1 LTYPLQRAERV
12 FPARCPGRVLLGQV
26 PFGQASS
33 LHPLRCRLPGVVREL
48 LRYSRS
54 VRLPRSVRHRRTSLD
69 FPMRPRATA
78 SLGDPGISR
87 FPFEVLPYV
96 HGVCDR
102 AGLQCTSRYRCTGWS
117 LPHLLTASASRS
129 HVLTRLNTRPARS
142 LVNASTP
149 PSRAAPHDSGPMW
162 VGRVR
167 WWRGSG
173 LRMMP
178 TFPPPPLSFRTV
190 SFPQYGWKVGLSGSA
205 FPHVTQVKPAPG
217 IPCVSR
223 RFASALRALRC
234 HTLRPALCRNG
245 GLGGALPFE
254 EISPLPQRS
263 SLRSGFCCPGPSSL
277 IRPHPPHSQAH
288 SDFAAWRFIRN
299 AFAVLVRL
307 GDPRLVPCFCCTFP
321 LDMPSSTTAGSP
333 LAICAQFLHQRHWP
347 SPEVER
353 LGTPKKPHH
362 PLQMGRTFA
371 ASLVRYSLRPAK
383 LLATLADL
391 TGYFSQPTV
400 TFTSRLSTGR
410 SSFPSLDITT
420 VALSKLHRRDFHP
433 LEHQLASLHL
443 LHIRMT
449 LSFTTPRRFNRRTRR
464 PAMTREPTP
473 NYFLGVVAAIVGVMA
488 ILTLLVA
495 AALKLG

>member
-1 LTYPLQRAERV
+1 
-12 FPARCPGRVLLGQV
+12 
-26 PFGQASS
+26 
-33 LHPLRCRLPGVVREL
+33 
-48 LRYSRS
+48 
-54 VRLPRSVRHRRTSLD
+54 
-69 FPMRPRATA
+69 M
-78 SLGDPGISR
+78 
-87 FPFEVLPYV
+87 

-102 AGLQCTSRYRCTGWS
+102 AGLRCTSRYRCTRWG
-117 LPHLLTASASRS
+117 LPLPPTESASRS
-129 HVLTRLNTRPARS
+129 VCLTRLKTRPARS

-149 PSRAAPHDSGPMW
+149 SSRAAPHDSGPMW

-333 LAICAQFLHQRHWP
+333 LAVCAQFLRQRHWP
-347 SPEVER
+347 SPDVER

-362 PLQMGRTFA
+362 PLQTGRTFA

-400 TFTSRLSTGR
+400 AFTSRLSTGR
-410 SSFPSLDITT
+410 SSFPSLDITMT
-420 VALSKLHRRDFHP
+420 ATEQVPPTGLPPAGTSASIAAPTSHSYDSFIHY
-433 LEHQLASLHL
+433 LAS
-443 LHIRMT
+443 R
-449 LSFTTPRRFNRRTRR
+449 
-464 PAMTREPTP
+464 
-473 NYFLGVVAAIVGVMA
+473 
-488 ILTLLVA
+488 
-495 AALKLG
+495 

>member
-1 LTYPLQRAERV
+1 
-12 FPARCPGRVLLGQV
+12 
-26 PFGQASS
+26 
-33 LHPLRCRLPGVVREL
+33 
-48 LRYSRS
+48 
-54 VRLPRSVRHRRTSLD
+54 
-69 FPMRPRATA
+69 
-78 SLGDPGISR
+78 
-87 FPFEVLPYV
+87 
-96 HGVCDR
+96 
-102 AGLQCTSRYRCTGWS
+102 
-117 LPHLLTASASRS
+117 
-129 HVLTRLNTRPARS
+129 
-142 LVNASTP
+142 
-149 PSRAAPHDSGPMW
+149 
-162 VGRVR
+162 
-167 WWRGSG
+167 
-173 LRMMP
+173 MP

-443 LHIRMT
+443 LLQRMKA
-449 LSFTTPRRFNRRTRR
+449 SFTTPCRFQ
-464 PAMTREPTP
+464 PAHGE
-473 NYFLGVVAAIVGVMA
+473 FHESSSHC
-488 ILTLLVA
+488 IL
-495 AALKLG
+495 K

>member
-1 LTYPLQRAERV
+1 
-12 FPARCPGRVLLGQV
+12 
-26 PFGQASS
+26 
-33 LHPLRCRLPGVVREL
+33 
-48 LRYSRS
+48 
-54 VRLPRSVRHRRTSLD
+54 
-69 FPMRPRATA
+69 
-78 SLGDPGISR
+78 
-87 FPFEVLPYV
+87 V

-102 AGLQCTSRYRCTGWS
+102 AGLRCTSRYRCTGWG
-117 LPHLLTASASRS
+117 LPHLLTASASRRN
-129 HVLTRLNTRPARS
+129 VLTRLNTRPARS

-205 FPHVTQVKPAPG
+205 FPHAAQVKPAPG
-217 IPCVSR
+217 MPCVSC
-223 RFASALRALRC
+223 RFASALRVLRSL
-234 HTLRPALCRNG
+234 TLCPALCQNR
-245 GLGGALPFE
+245 GLGGTLPFE

-263 SLRSGFCCPGPSSL
+263 SLRSGFCCPSPSSL
-277 IRPHPPHSQAH
+277 IRPHPSRSRAH
-288 SDFAAWRFIRN
+288 PDFTAWRFIRN

-307 GDPRLVPCFCCTFP
+307 GDPRVVPCFRCTFP

-333 LAICAQFLHQRHWP
+333 LAAYAQSLRQRHWP

-400 TFTSRLSTGR
+400 AFTSRLSTGR
-410 SSFPSLDITT
+410 SPFPSLDMTT
-420 VALSKLHRRDFHP
+420 VATEQVPPTGLSP
-433 LEHQLASLHL
+433 AGTTASIAAPTSHSYD
-443 LHIRMT
+443 
-449 LSFTTPRRFNRRTRR
+449 SFIHYTSP
-464 PAMTREPTP
+464 
-473 NYFLGVVAAIVGVMA
+473 V
-488 ILTLLVA
+488 
-495 AALKLG
+495 

>member
-1 LTYPLQRAERV
+1 
-12 FPARCPGRVLLGQV
+12 
-26 PFGQASS
+26 
-33 LHPLRCRLPGVVREL
+33 
-48 LRYSRS
+48 
-54 VRLPRSVRHRRTSLD
+54 
-69 FPMRPRATA
+69 
-78 SLGDPGISR
+78 
-87 FPFEVLPYV
+87 
-96 HGVCDR
+96 
-102 AGLQCTSRYRCTGWS
+102 
-117 LPHLLTASASRS
+117 
-129 HVLTRLNTRPARS
+129 
-142 LVNASTP
+142 
-149 PSRAAPHDSGPMW
+149 
-162 VGRVR
+162 
-167 WWRGSG
+167 
-173 LRMMP
+173 MMP

-307 GDPRLVPCFCCTFP
+307 GDPRQVPCFCCTFP

-333 LAICAQFLHQRHWP
+333 LVACAQFRHQRHWP

-400 TFTSRLSTGR
+400 TFTSRLSTGW

-449 LSFTTPRRFNRRTRR
+449 LSFTTPRRFIRRTRSS
-464 PAMTREPTP
+464 
-473 NYFLGVVAAIVGVMA
+473 LSLIH
-488 ILTLLVA
+488 I
-495 AALKLG
+495 

>member
-1 LTYPLQRAERV
+1 
-12 FPARCPGRVLLGQV
+12 
-26 PFGQASS
+26 
-33 LHPLRCRLPGVVREL
+33 
-48 LRYSRS
+48 
-54 VRLPRSVRHRRTSLD
+54 
-69 FPMRPRATA
+69 MRPRSTAT
-78 SLGDPGISR
+78 LGEAGISR

-96 HGVCDR
+96 LGVCDR
-102 AGLQCTSRYRCTGWS
+102 AGLWHTSRYRCTGWG
-117 LPHLLTASASRS
+117 LPHLLTASAARS
-129 HVLTRLNTRPARS
+129 KSLTRLNTRPAHS

-245 GLGGALPFE
+245 GLGGPLPFE

-333 LAICAQFLHQRHWP
+333 LAVCAQFLHQRHWP

-353 LGTPKKPHH
+353 LGTPEKPHH

-410 SSFPSLDITT
+410 SSSPSLDITT

-449 LSFTTPRRFNRRTRR
+449 LSFTTPRRFNRRTKSSTMHGMLF
-464 PAMTREPTP
+464 A
-473 NYFLGVVAAIVGVMA
+473 FLR
-488 ILTLLVA
+488 
-495 AALKLG
+495 

>member
-1 LTYPLQRAERV
+1 
-12 FPARCPGRVLLGQV
+12 
-26 PFGQASS
+26 
-33 LHPLRCRLPGVVREL
+33 
-48 LRYSRS
+48 
-54 VRLPRSVRHRRTSLD
+54 
-69 FPMRPRATA
+69 MRPKVSSTL
-78 SLGDPGISR
+78 SELGISR
-87 FPFEVLPYV
+87 FPIEVLPYV
-96 HGVCDR
+96 HEVSDR
-102 AGLQCTSRYRCTGWS
+102 AGLRRASRYRCTEGGP
-117 LPHLLTASASRS
+117 PHLLTASASRS
-129 HVLTRLNTRPARS
+129 DCLTRPKTRPARS

-190 SFPQYGWKVGLSGSA
+190 RFPQYGWKVGLSGSA

-333 LAICAQFLHQRHWP
+333 LAVCAQFLRQRHWP
-347 SPEVER
+347 SPDVER

-362 PLQMGRTFA
+362 PLQRGRTFA

-391 TGYFSQPTV
+391 TGYFSQPTAA
-400 TFTSRLSTGR
+400 FTSRLSTGR

-420 VALSKLHRRDFHP
+420 VATEQVPPTRLPPAGTSASIAAPTSHSYDSFIHY
-433 LEHQLASLHL
+433 LAS
-443 LHIRMT
+443 R
-449 LSFTTPRRFNRRTRR
+449 
-464 PAMTREPTP
+464 
-473 NYFLGVVAAIVGVMA
+473 
-488 ILTLLVA
+488 
-495 AALKLG
+495 

>member
-1 LTYPLQRAERV
+1 
-12 FPARCPGRVLLGQV
+12 
-26 PFGQASS
+26 
-33 LHPLRCRLPGVVREL
+33 
-48 LRYSRS
+48 
-54 VRLPRSVRHRRTSLD
+54 
-69 FPMRPRATA
+69 
-78 SLGDPGISR
+78 
-87 FPFEVLPYV
+87 
-96 HGVCDR
+96 
-102 AGLQCTSRYRCTGWS
+102 
-117 LPHLLTASASRS
+117 
-129 HVLTRLNTRPARS
+129 
-142 LVNASTP
+142 
-149 PSRAAPHDSGPMW
+149 
-162 VGRVR
+162 
-167 WWRGSG
+167 
-173 LRMMP
+173 MP

-263 SLRSGFCCPGPSSL
+263 SLRSGFCCPAPSSL

-443 LHIRMT
+443 LQHRRKPSPRLQQDGAANRS
-449 LSFTTPRRFNRRTRR
+449 LSRRNQ
-464 PAMTREPTP
+464 
-473 NYFLGVVAAIVGVMA
+473 
-488 ILTLLVA
+488 
-495 AALKLG
+495 